1 MAGFFLKKVVDIA
14 STVVCFQQITQDSE
28 LV

>member
-1 MAGFFLKKVVDIA
+1 MAGYFLQKVVDIA
-14 STVVCFQQITQDSE
+14 STVVCFQQITQDCE